1 MNQERPANQTALD
14 KPPGRPPSRPLTNHS
29 GSGRLRL
36 PIGIQTFSEIR
47 EGGYYYVDKT
57 PDIETLVTQNK
68 YYFLSRPRRFGK
80 SLLLDT
86 VRCLFEGR
94 KHLFEGLYL
103 HKRWNWQTKHPV
115 IRLSFGSGVMRD
127 RVELDVRIRD
137 QFRIIRNDLGLP
149 PALQTDIAGEFL
161 ALIRDAHERYHQAAV
176 VLIDEYDK
184 PILDN
189 ILDPNKAKELREGL
203 KNLYSALKDADP
215 HLRMVLLTGVSKFSK
230 VSLFSG
236 LNNLRDI
243 TLSPEYATVCGYT
256 DNDIDQVFQPELG
269 SLNRDMIR
277 DWYNGYRW
285 GGQDVT
291 SVYNPFDVLLLLQ
304 EQRFGAYWFE
314 TATPTF
320 LVDILKERGVFT
332 PALDHLSAKIQL
344 LGQFDVDDISTE
356 GLLFQTGYLT
366 IKDVKEPKP
375 GLQLYTLGFPNLE
388 VESSLNDAL
397 LPTLGVNRND
407 GQTLQLKLL
416 DLLEN
421 QDTMGLRA
429 HLQAL
434 YASIPHDWYRNNP
447 IAQYEGHY
455 ASVFYSHFAALAL
468 NITVEDASNHGRV
481 DMAVDYGGHIY
492 LFEFKVVEQLPDGK
506 ALAQLIEKGYAEKY
520 RASGKPIHLVGVEF
534 SSEKREIVAFDVLTA

>member
-1 MNQERPANQTALD
+1 MKHEHRLDQNPLGKSLANTRD
-14 KPPGRPPSRPLTNHS
+14 PS
-29 GSGRLRL
+29 RLRL

-57 PDIETLVTQNK
+57 PHIERLVSQTK

-86 VRCLFEGR
+86 LRCLFEGR
-94 KHLFEGLYL
+94 QHLFEGLYI
-103 HKRWNWQTKHPV
+103 HNKWNWQVTHPV
-115 IRLSFGSGVMRD
+115 IRLSFGSGVMRSRD
-127 RVELDVRIRD
+127 ELDVRIRD
-137 QFRIIRNDLGLP
+137 QLRIIRNDLGLSP
-149 PALQTDIAGEFL
+149 GLQTDIAGEFL
-161 ALIRDAHERYHQAAV
+161 ALIRDAHAQHHQAAV

-189 ILDPNKAKELREGL
+189 ILEPNKARELREGL
-203 KNLYSALKDADP
+203 KNLYSVLKDADP

-243 TLSPEYATVCGYT
+243 TLSPDHATVCGYT
-256 DNDIDQVFQPELG
+256 DEDIDRVFKPELG
-269 SLNRDMIR
+269 TLNRDMIR

-304 EQRFGAYWFE
+304 ERRFGAYWFE

-320 LVDILKERGVFT
+320 LVDILKDRGVFT
-332 PALDHLSAKIQL
+332 PSLDHLTAKAQL
-344 LGQFDVDDISTE
+344 LSQFDVDDISTE

-375 GLQLYTLGFPNLE
+375 GLQLFTLGFPNLE

-397 LPTLGVNRND
+397 LPALGVNRND
-407 GQTLQLKLL
+407 AQDLQLKLL
-416 DLLEN
+416 NILDKHDVAGLEIH
-421 QDTMGLRA
+421 LR
-429 HLQAL
+429 AL

-481 DMAVDYGGHIY
+481 DMTVDFGGHIY
-492 LFEFKVVEQLPDGK
+492 LFEFKVVEQLPEGK
-506 ALAQLIEKGYAEKY
+506 ALAQLIEKGYADKY
-520 RASGKPIHLVGVEF
+520 RASGKPLHLVGVEF
-534 SSEKREIVAFDVLTA
+534 SSEKREIVAFDVQTLSP

>member
-1 MNQERPANQTALD
+1 MKHEHRLDQNPLD
-14 KPPGRPPSRPLTNHS
+14 KPLDKPLANTRDS
-29 GSGRLRL
+29 SLLRL

-57 PDIETLVTQNK
+57 PHIERLVSQTK

-86 VRCLFEGR
+86 LRCLFEGR
-94 KHLFEGLYL
+94 QHLFEGLYI
-103 HKRWNWQTKHPV
+103 HNKWNWQATHPV
-115 IRLSFGSGVMRD
+115 IRLSFGSGVMRSRD
-127 RVELDVRIRD
+127 ELDVRIRD
-137 QFRIIRNDLGLP
+137 QLRIIRNDLGLSP
-149 PALQTDIAGEFL
+149 GLQTDIAGEFL
-161 ALIRDAHERYHQAAV
+161 ALIRDAHAQHHQAAV

-189 ILDPNKAKELREGL
+189 ILEPNKARELREGL
-203 KNLYSALKDADP
+203 QNLYSVLKDADP

-230 VSLFSG
+230 ASLFSG

-243 TLSPEYATVCGYT
+243 TLSPDHTTVCGYT
-256 DNDIDQVFQPELG
+256 DEDIDRVFKPELG
-269 SLNRDMIR
+269 TLNRDMIR

-304 EQRFGAYWFE
+304 ERRFGAYWFE

-320 LVDILKERGVFT
+320 LVDILKDRGVFT
-332 PALDHLSAKIQL
+332 PSLDHLTAKAQL
-344 LGQFDVDDISTE
+344 LSQFDVDDISTE

-375 GLQLYTLGFPNLE
+375 GLQLFTLGFPNLE

-397 LPTLGVNRND
+397 LPALGVNRND
-407 GQTLQLKLL
+407 AQDLQLKLL
-416 DLLEN
+416 NILDKHDVAGLEIH
-421 QDTMGLRA
+421 LR
-429 HLQAL
+429 AL

-481 DMAVDYGGHIY
+481 DMTVDFGGHIY
-492 LFEFKVVEQLPDGK
+492 LFEFKVVEQLPEGK
-506 ALAQLIEKGYAEKY
+506 ALAQLIEKGYADKY
-520 RASGKPIHLVGVEF
+520 RASGKPLHLVGVEF
-534 SSEKREIVAFDVLTA
+534 SSEKREIVAFDVQTLSP

>member
-1 MNQERPANQTALD
+1 MTNEHSATQTSSARSPE
-14 KPPGRPPSRPLTNHS
+14 KR
-29 GSGRLRL
+29 RLRL

-57 PDIETLVTQNK
+57 PHIERLVTQNK

-86 VRCLFEGR
+86 LRCLFEGR
-94 KHLFEGLYL
+94 QTLFEGLYI
-103 HKRWNWQTKHPV
+103 HDKWDWQIKHPV
-115 IRLSFGSGVMRD
+115 IRLSFGSGVVNTRQ
-127 RVELDVRIRD
+127 ELDVRIRQ
-137 QFRIIRNDLGLP
+137 QFAMTRRHLDL
-149 PALQTDIAGEFL
+149 PAARQSDIAGEFYE
-161 ALIRDAHERYHQAAV
+161 LIEDARSRHGQTAV

-189 ILDPNKAKELREGL
+189 ILDPDKARELREGL
-203 KNLYSALKDADP
+203 KNLYSTLKDADP
-215 HLRMVLLTGVSKFSK
+215 NLRMVLLTGVSKFSK

-243 TLSPEYATVCGYT
+243 TLSPDHATVCGYT
-256 DNDIDQVFQPELG
+256 DEDIDHVFGPELG
-269 SLNRDMIR
+269 ALDRDMIR

-304 EQRFGAYWFE
+304 EQRIGAYWFE

-320 LVDILKERGVFT
+320 LIDILKERGVFT
-332 PALDHLSAKIQL
+332 PSLDHLIAKTQL

-375 GLQLYTLGFPNLE
+375 GLQLFTLGFPNLE

-397 LPTLGVNRND
+397 LPALGVNRND
-407 GQTLQLKLL
+407 AQTLQIRLL
-416 DLLEN
+416 DLLESH
-421 QDTMGLRA
+421 DVTGLRA

-447 IAQYEGHY
+447 IAQFEGHY

-481 DMAVDYGGHIY
+481 DMTVDYGGHIY
-492 LFEFKVVEQLPDGK
+492 LFEFKVVEQLPEGK
-506 ALAQLIEKGYAEKY
+506 ALDQIIAKGYAEKY
-520 RASGKPIHLVGVEF
+520 RAQGKPIHLVGVEF
-534 SSEKREIVAFDVLTA
+534 SSEKREIVAFDVKTLTPN

>member
-1 MNQERPANQTALD
+1 MKHEHRLDQNPLGKSLANTRDSSL
-14 KPPGRPPSRPLTNHS
+14 
-29 GSGRLRL
+29 LRL

-57 PDIETLVTQNK
+57 PHIERLVSQTK

-86 VRCLFEGR
+86 LRCLFEGR
-94 KHLFEGLYL
+94 QHLFEGLYI
-103 HKRWNWQTKHPV
+103 HNKWNWQATHPV
-115 IRLSFGSGVMRD
+115 IRLSFGSGVMRSRD
-127 RVELDVRIRD
+127 ELDVRIRD
-137 QFRIIRNDLGLP
+137 QLRIIRNDLGLSP
-149 PALQTDIAGEFL
+149 GLQTDIAGEFL
-161 ALIRDAHERYHQAAV
+161 ALIRDAHAQHHQAAV

-189 ILDPNKAKELREGL
+189 ILEPNKARELREGL
-203 KNLYSALKDADP
+203 QNLYSVLKDADP

-230 VSLFSG
+230 ASLFSG

-243 TLSPEYATVCGYT
+243 TLSPDHATVCGYT
-256 DNDIDQVFQPELG
+256 DEDIDRVFKPELG
-269 SLNRDMIR
+269 TLNRDMIR

-304 EQRFGAYWFE
+304 ERRFGAYWFE

-320 LVDILKERGVFT
+320 LVDILKDRGVFT
-332 PALDHLSAKIQL
+332 PSLDHLTAKAQL
-344 LGQFDVDDISTE
+344 LSQFDVDDISTE

-375 GLQLYTLGFPNLE
+375 GLQLFTLGFPNLE

-397 LPTLGVNRND
+397 LPALGVNRND
-407 GQTLQLKLL
+407 AQNLQLKLL
-416 DLLEN
+416 NILDKHDVAGLEIH
-421 QDTMGLRA
+421 LR
-429 HLQAL
+429 AL

-481 DMAVDYGGHIY
+481 DMTVDFGGHIY
-492 LFEFKVVEQLPDGK
+492 LFEFKVVEQLPEGK
-506 ALAQLIEKGYAEKY
+506 ALAQLIEKGYADKY
-520 RASGKPIHLVGVEF
+520 RASGKPLHLVGVEF
-534 SSEKREIVAFDVLTA
+534 SSEKREIVAFDVQTLSP

>member
-1 MNQERPANQTALD
+1 MTGKN
-14 KPPGRPPSRPLTNHS
+14 
-29 GSGRLRL
+29 RLKL

-94 KHLFEGLYL
+94 KDLFEGLYL
-103 HKRWNWQTKHPV
+103 HERWNWQMKHPV
-115 IRLSFGSGVMRD
+115 IRLSFGSGVVSTRQ
-127 RVELDVRIRD
+127 ELDIRIRQ
-137 QFRIIRNDLGLP
+137 QFAMTRRLLNLSQ
-149 PALQTDIAGEFL
+149 ARQSDIAGEFYE
-161 ALIRDAHERYHQAAV
+161 LIADARSHYGQTAV
-176 VLIDEYDK
+176 VVIDEYDK

-189 ILDPNKAKELREGL
+189 IVNSDKARELREGL
-203 KNLYSALKDADP
+203 KNLYSTLKDADP
-215 HLRMVLLTGVSKFSK
+215 NLRMVLLTGVSKFSK

-243 TLSPEYATVCGYT
+243 TLSPEYATICGYT
-256 DNDIDQVFQPELG
+256 DKDIDEVFQPELG
-269 SLNRDMIR
+269 NLNREMIR

-332 PALDHLSAKIQL
+332 PALDHLTAKPQL

-366 IKDVKEPKP
+366 IKDVKEPKL

-388 VESSLNDAL
+388 VESNLNDAL
-397 LPTLGVNRND
+397 LPALGVNRND
-407 GQTLQLKLL
+407 AQELQFKLL
-416 DLLEN
+416 DLLESH
-421 QDTMGLRA
+421 DIVGLRA

-481 DMAVDYGGHIY
+481 DMTVEYGGHIY
-492 LFEFKVVEQLPDGK
+492 LFEFKVVEQLPEGR
-506 ALAQLIEKGYAEKY
+506 ALSQLIEKRYAEKY

-534 SSEKREIVAFDVLTA
+534 SSEKREIVGFEVDTLAPPATST